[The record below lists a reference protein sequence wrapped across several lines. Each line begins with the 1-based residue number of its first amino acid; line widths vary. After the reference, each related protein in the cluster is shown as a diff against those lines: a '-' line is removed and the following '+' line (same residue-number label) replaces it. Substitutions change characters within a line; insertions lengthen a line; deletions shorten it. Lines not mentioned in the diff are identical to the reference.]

1 MRKLIYTNE
10 RGESVELSSENFR
23 LRELNGIGGADTD
36 IQTQKGAYQDGETYI
51 DTLLEMRDIS
61 IELTIVAKDNETI
74 YKLRQK
80 LAQVFNPKLKGEL
93 TYKYHDEVRV
103 IDVVPDSSPEF
114 PSTPAPTSQPAIVN
128 LICPDPY
135 WQEVE
140 LSGERLG
147 DLVEKMTFPLMLSP
161 TEVYDTTFARRG
173 YEALLGN
180 DGDVDCPVTII
191 FHGPAENPQIN
202 NLTTDEFIKI
212 NQTLQS
218 GERLEI
224 TTGFGNKRAE
234 IIDDDGNVQNAFHYL
249 DLESTFWQLKPG
261 DNYITFFA
269 DVDRD
274 QAAVIIRYRNRYA
287 GI

>member
-51 DTLLEMRDIS
+51 DTLLEMREIS
-61 IELTIVAKDNETI
+61 LELAMVAKNNEEI
-74 YKLRQK
+74 YDLRQK
-80 LAQVFNPKLKGEL
+80 LVRTFNPKLKGEL
-93 TYKYHDEVRV
+93 KYKYHGNERV
-103 IDVVPDSSPEF
+103 VDVVPDSSPEF
-114 PSTPAPTSQPAIVN
+114 PSTSAPTYQSAIIN
-128 LICPDPY
+128 LVCPDPY

-147 DLVEKMTFPLMLSP
+147 DLAEKLTFPLMLSP
-161 TEVYDTTFARRG
+161 TEVYDATFGSRG
-173 YEALLGN
+173 YEALLEN
-180 DGDVDCPVTII
+180 DGDVDCPVEII
-191 FHGPAENPQIN
+191 FHGPAENPQIK

-274 QAAVIIRYRNRYA
+274 QAAVTIHYRNRYV